1 MKNAW
6 KKVVI
11 NNEDYN
17 YCHHF
22 FCCFLF
28 FLLTDRSSLPEML
41 RKKTFL
47 NNIAKFKEK
56 DLR

>member
-1 MKNAW
+1 MKITITAIIF
-6 KKVVI
+6 VVV
-11 NNEDYN
+11 
-17 YCHHF
+17 F
-22 FCCFLF
+22 F

-47 NNIAKFKEK
+47 NNIAKFKGK